1 MTRFAAQIKMNADES
16 FPYWEDSSV
25 TSGRA
30 ERKGMK
36 QVYSRAAIGCGCFAL
51 ALILSSCGEKTPP
64 DTRAADESAIRALD
78 AQWSKTSAAR
88 DVDGAVSYYSDD
100 ASLLAP
106 NAPIA
111 SDKQGIRAS
120 WASLL
125 TPDTSLTWQAEK
137 VEVARSGDLA
147 YVMGVYQM
155 TSKDAHGKPTSDTG
169 KFVEV
174 WKKQADGKW
183 KTTVDIFNSDVAV
196 QVAAA
201 PAPVRKAA
209 PRHRQVTKRKRHRK
223 TQQSD
228 N

>member
-1 MTRFAAQIKMNADES
+1 MNADES
-16 FPYWEDSSV
+16 FLYWEDSSV

-36 QVYSRAAIGCGCFAL
+36 QVFSRVAIGCGCFAL
-51 ALILSSCGEKTPP
+51 ALVLSSCGEKAPP

-125 TPDTSLTWQAEK
+125 TPDTSLTWQADK

-155 TSKDAHGKPTSDTG
+155 TSKDARGKPTSDTG

-183 KTTVDIFNSDVAV
+183 KTSVDIFNSDVAV

-201 PAPVRKAA
+201 PAPVAKKTA
-209 PRHRQVTKRKRHRK
+209 PRHRQAAKRKRRRK